1 MIYNIISPS
10 LLGEGSGSGKKKK
23 KYINKLII
31 KEMAELKSIKDRVM
45 KALER
50 VRPYLQSDGGDIDLI
65 DVTDDMTVKVK
76 LTGACHGCPY
86 SMQTLKAGV
95 EQAIMKEVPEIKR
108 VISA

>member
-1 MIYNIISPS
+1 
-10 LLGEGSGSGKKKK
+10 
-23 KYINKLII
+23 
-31 KEMAELKSIKDRVM
+31 MAELSGIRERVV
-45 KALER
+45 KALDR

-76 LTGACHGCPY
+76 LKGACQGCPF

-95 EQAIMKEVPEIKR
+95 EQAIMKEVPEIRR

>member
-1 MIYNIISPS
+1 MSDTN
-10 LLGEGSGSGKKKK
+10 G
-23 KYINKLII
+23 I
-31 KEMAELKSIKDRVM
+31 KERVK

-50 VRPYLQSDGGDIDLI
+50 VRPYLQSDGGDIDLV
-65 DVTDDMTVKVK
+65 DVSDDMTVKVR

>member
-1 MIYNIISPS
+1 
-10 LLGEGSGSGKKKK
+10 
-23 KYINKLII
+23 
-31 KEMAELKSIKDRVM
+31 MAEIKSIKDRVI

-50 VRPYLQSDGGDIDLI
+50 IRPYLQSDGGDIELLE
-65 DVTDDMTVKVK
+65 VTDDFSVKVK

-95 EQAIMKEVPEIKR
+95 EQAIIKEVPEIKR

>member
-1 MIYNIISPS
+1 MNENIS
-10 LLGEGSGSGKKKK
+10 
-23 KYINKLII
+23 I
-31 KEMAELKSIKDRVM
+31 KERVR

-50 VRPYLQSDGGDIDLI
+50 VRPYLQSDGGDIEFI

-108 VISA
+108 VIAA

>member
-1 MIYNIISPS
+1 MTETTSII
-10 LLGEGSGSGKKKK
+10 
-23 KYINKLII
+23 
-31 KEMAELKSIKDRVM
+31 DRVLI
-45 KALER
+45 ALER
-50 VRPYLQSDGGDIDLI
+50 VRPYLQSDGGDIEFI

>member
-1 MIYNIISPS
+1 MTEI
-10 LLGEGSGSGKKKK
+10 
-23 KYINKLII
+23 
-31 KEMAELKSIKDRVM
+31 KSIKDRVV

-50 VRPYLQSDGGDIDLI
+50 IRPYLQSDGGDIELLE
-65 DVTDDMTVKVK
+65 VTDEFSVKVK

-95 EQAIMKEVPEIKR
+95 EQAIIKEVPEIKR

>member
-1 MIYNIISPS
+1 MSDNSTIR
-10 LLGEGSGSGKKKK
+10 
-23 KYINKLII
+23 
-31 KEMAELKSIKDRVM
+31 DRVS

-50 VRPYLQSDGGDIDLI
+50 VRPYLQSDGGDIDLV
-65 DVTDDMTVKVK
+65 DVTEDMTVKVK
-76 LTGACHGCPY
+76 LKGACHGCPY